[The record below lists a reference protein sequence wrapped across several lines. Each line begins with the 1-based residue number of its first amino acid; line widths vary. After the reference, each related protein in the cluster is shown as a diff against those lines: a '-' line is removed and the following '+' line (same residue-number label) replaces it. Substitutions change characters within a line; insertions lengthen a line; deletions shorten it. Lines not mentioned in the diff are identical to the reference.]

1 MEHARR
7 CLREVAEI
15 VRAYAAGLQ
24 RLGGHAE
31 RVMIRMEDARQSSG
45 ECKTIE
51 QDLRDL
57 AHRPGWI
64 ADCARNRPKL
74 ILLGG
79 PEGLR
84 CCNKPRKGRRGVLR
98 AWRERSPPTPPRGD
112 DPERRSAR
120 TPQNS

>member
-74 ILLGG
+74 ILLRG

-84 CCNKPRKGRRGVLR
+84 CCNKPRKGRRCVLR
-98 AWRERSPPTPPRGD
+98 AWRQASPPPLQREGGPSTSS
-112 DPERRSAR
+112 RRNTR
-120 TPQNS
+120 NS